1 MLIKIGEAYFDEACI
16 AAIAPKGIGG
26 DTFAVFLTTGQ
37 TVHTDACREEIEAA
51 VESLGF
57 FSYDNP
63 EPVFELNTAPKL
75 NAAEMLE
82 LMDAQD
88 CGMEWIAR
96 DKDGHV
102 KAFSAKP
109 ILQGAY
115 WYDSAEDWNV
125 RRLHE
130 DYGFLVWE
138 EDGAMKIADLLH

>member
-16 AAIAPKGIGG
+16 AAIAPKGVGG

-51 VESLGF
+51 LESIGF

-63 EPVFELNTAPKL
+63 EPVSELDTAPKL

-88 CGMEWIAR
+88 YGYEWIAR

-102 KAFSAKP
+102 RAFSSKP
-109 ILQGAY
+109 ELNGAY
-115 WYDSAEDWNV
+115 WYNSVYPGSD
-125 RRLHE
+125 RRLRE
-130 DYGFLVWE
+130 DYSFLVWE